1 MKATTKFILKKY
13 LQKQRD
19 LIEDAMMTYGSVI
32 TKNGRILT
40 VKEMEILFKDKEFIK
55 NLQ

>member
-1 MKATTKFILKKY
+1 MTATTKLILKKY

-32 TKNGRILT
+32 SKNGRILT